1 MTAHDDLLDFYQ
13 RELNYLRAAGIDFAR
28 SYPKIARRLE
38 IGPDQSTDPNVER
51 LIEAFAFLTGR
62 VQRNLE
68 SELPRLTTALLGI
81 LQPHLAAPTPPLA
94 IARFEVD
101 PTQGKLS
108 SGFTLPRQTPVF
120 TAAADNVLCRF
131 RTCYDVTLWPI
142 RVAHAQIESPDRYEF
157 LDSGNVAAV
166 LRLRL
171 TAEGTDF
178 PDLEADRLRF
188 HIHADAI
195 LANTLYE
202 LVFSGVEQVA
212 YIEEDGTRHVLQPQ
226 DAIRPVGFEPDEAVL
241 PGSERGHPGYRLLS
255 EYFAFPEKFR
265 FFDLRLPKFR
275 HPGRE
280 VDVLLLLTRQPRQ
293 RMALDPEIFALGC
306 APVVNLFPRMIEP
319 VHVDQKLTEYRLVAD
334 YRRERTTEVHS
345 VQSVAGV
352 SAASGERTEFLPFFS
367 FDHAAAQAEAKAFY
381 AIHREPS
388 GRPDLPGTETYL
400 SFLDLTAAPALPPV
414 QTVLVEALCTNRV
427 LAEQVPAGA
436 RLSLERGAPLSRITL
451 LGKPTPPRAPALS
464 GETLWRLVSHL
475 SLNYLSLAEGA
486 ESLRALKEILWLHV
500 PAADPVAE
508 QQIQGLHGMTC
519 RRGVHRVGDDAW
531 RGFCRGHEIELV
543 FDERRY
549 VGGSTLLFAAVLDRF
564 FALYAGINSFTR
576 LKVSSLQR
584 SGTWKSWPPRSGAR
598 QVL

>member
-1 MTAHDDLLDFYQ
+1 MSAQDDLLDYYQ
-13 RELNYLRAAGIDFAR
+13 RELNYLRSAGIDFAR

-38 IGPDQSTDPNVER
+38 IGPNQSHDPNVER
-51 LIEAFAFLTGR
+51 LIESFAFLTGR

-68 SELPRLTTALLGI
+68 AELPRLTTALLGI
-81 LQPHLAAPTPPLA
+81 LQPQLAAPTPPLA
-94 IARFEVD
+94 VARFDVD
-101 PTQGKLS
+101 PDQGKLTT
-108 SGFTLPRQTPVF
+108 GFTLPRHTTLF
-120 TAAADNVLCRF
+120 TATADDVICRF

-142 RVAHAQIESPDRYEF
+142 RVTHAQIESADQHDF

-171 TAEGTDF
+171 RAEGSHF
-178 PDLEADRLRF
+178 AELEANRLRF
-188 HIHADAI
+188 HINAGPI

-202 LVFSGVEQVA
+202 LVFAGVEQVA
-212 YIEEDGTRHVLQPQ
+212 YLEADGTRHCLPIET
-226 DAIRPVGFEPDEAVL
+226 AIRPVGFEPEESVL
-241 PGSERGHPGYRLLS
+241 PGAERGHPGYRLLG
-255 EYFAFPEKFR
+255 EYFVFPEKFR
-265 FFDLRLPKFR
+265 FFDLTLPRFR
-275 HPGRE
+275 HAGNE
-280 VDVLLLLTRQPRQ
+280 IDVLLLLTRQPRQ
-293 RMALDPEIFALGC
+293 RMAIDPDIFALGC
-306 APVVNLFPRMIEP
+306 TPVANLFNRVVEP
-319 VHVDQKLTEYRLVAD
+319 LHVNQRLTEYRLVAD
-334 YRRERTTEVHS
+334 YRRERTTEIHS
-345 VQSVAGV
+345 ILSVTGIEPD
-352 SAASGERTEFLPFFS
+352 SGNRTEFQPIFS
-367 FDHAAAQAEAKAFY
+367 FDHVAAQDDAKAFY

-388 GRPDLPGTETYL
+388 GRADLPGTETYV
-400 SFLDLTAAPALPPV
+400 SFLDLQAAPALPPV

-436 RLSLERGAPLSRITL
+436 QLSIERAAPLSRITL
-451 LGKPTPPRAPALS
+451 LGKPTPPRTPPMG

-475 SLNYLSLAEGA
+475 SLNYLSLADGS

-500 PAADPVAE
+500 PASDPAAE
-508 QQIQGLHGMTC
+508 QQIQGIHSMAC
-519 RRGVHRVGDDAW
+519 RRGVHRVGEDAW